1 MCWVLR
7 AHCWFRSE
15 PLFFFVFYFGLGGS
29 LNFVVIVYTF
39 YLSLPCL
46 TQLPITGRLGG
57 GDVPESG
64 PFSLAFASHLQV
76 ALTLCSQIIFD
87 VGTEQLSLHN
97 SFRLMHQ
104 SQI

>member
-1 MCWVLR
+1 MVQIR
-7 AHCWFRSE
+7 AS
-15 PLFFFVFYFGLGGS
+15 FFFVFYFGLGVS